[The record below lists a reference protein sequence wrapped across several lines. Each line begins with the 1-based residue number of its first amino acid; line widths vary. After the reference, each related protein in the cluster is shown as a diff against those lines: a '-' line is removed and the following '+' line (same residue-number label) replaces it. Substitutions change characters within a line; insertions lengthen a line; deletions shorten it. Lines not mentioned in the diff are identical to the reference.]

1 MLGVPVE
8 ALMEAKSSLPKVLKW
23 CFRKQES
30 LGPLGSSAVGQA
42 GIPVSGSGQLGLGG
56 GLTLRLLA
64 LHLMMRVNFFYT
76 PGPLWAFSYLFQQQ
90 PHFHFINEKTGPE
103 KFSVRSQSSDTTEP
117 GIKSR
122 YVLLQVCSLT
132 L

>member
-1 MLGVPVE
+1 MLGVRVE

-64 LHLMMRVNFFYT
+64 LHLMMRVQLFLHTRPFMGILLFIPTATLFPFY
-76 PGPLWAFSYLFQQQ
+76 Q
-90 PHFHFINEKTGPE
+90 
-103 KFSVRSQSSDTTEP
+103 
-117 GIKSR
+117 
-122 YVLLQVCSLT
+122 
-132 L
+132 